1 MKDLMLSWGPS
12 NVEVGLLG
20 LKEGIFLQHLD
31 FWIRVQVSVR
41 PFALLLP
48 LLFQFAFL
56 LLLCTHHMKCK
67 HSFDLYSKQD
77 NTPFVTFQTHLQ
89 SLKQVK
95 VIQTNAKW
103 CYHHT
108 SLVAAAQKQ
117 VNYPQIHEKHFVLFC
132 FLKSMHS

>member
-1 MKDLMLSWGPS
+1 MKDLMLSWGLS

-31 FWIRVQVSVR
+31 FWVGVQVSVR

-48 LLFQFAFL
+48 LLLQLTFL

-67 HSFDLYSKQD
+67 HSVNLYSKQD
-77 NTPFVTFQTHLQ
+77 NIPFVTFQTHLQ

-95 VIQTNAKW
+95 VIQTKMD
-103 CYHHT
+103 
-108 SLVAAAQKQ
+108 L
-117 VNYPQIHEKHFVLFC
+117 
-132 FLKSMHS
+132 